1 MAKLNEWLVRP
12 QRRLGALGLLILLV
26 MASLVAPLS
35 LDMYTPAV
43 PGMASYF
50 DTTPETVNFTL
61 VGYYLFLAVG
71 LLVFGP
77 LSDKYGRRPV
87 LIAGLAAYCASSI
100 ACALA
105 PAIEVLVAA
114 RVVQA
119 LGSGAMSAVSM
130 AVVKDAVRL
139 EYRERMLAVM
149 QVMFVIGPVAAPII
163 GAAILQFADWRAT
176 FWVLAVTAAVE
187 LVLALLY
194 EETLDSA
201 QRTHESVPR
210 SLARLGHIG
219 KNVAFMVFLFVTSA
233 FEVAYM
239 GYVSVGSYVYM
250 DMFGFSAFGYSLF
263 FAACAVTSAIG
274 PLFWLKASKHT
285 TVKRFTS
292 ISLVVS
298 LALGLAVL
306 AVGHSSAFVSC
317 ALFLLFAFFEAT
329 VRPYSVN
336 VLLSQYDT
344 DAGSASSLINFMR
357 TFTGCAGMVLVMLP
371 WSDYLVAVGMMM
383 ALGMV
388 ASLIGWA
395 LLLRSHLTLRG
406 VKDTA
411 REESLL

>member
-87 LIAGLAAYCASSI
+87 LIAGLAAYCAPSV

-139 EYRERMLAVM
+139 EYRERMLAVI
-149 QVMFVIGPVAAPII
+149 QVMFVIGPVAATT
-163 GAAILQFADWRAT
+163 RS
-176 FWVLAVTAAVE
+176 
-187 LVLALLY
+187 
-194 EETLDSA
+194 EE
-201 QRTHESVPR
+201 RRVGKECR
-210 SLARLGHIG
+210 SRW
-219 KNVAFMVFLFVTSA
+219 S
-233 FEVAYM
+233 
-239 GYVSVGSYVYM
+239 
-250 DMFGFSAFGYSLF
+250 
-263 FAACAVTSAIG
+263 
-274 PLFWLKASKHT
+274 
-285 TVKRFTS
+285 
-292 ISLVVS
+292 
-298 LALGLAVL
+298 
-306 AVGHSSAFVSC
+306 
-317 ALFLLFAFFEAT
+317 
-329 VRPYSVN
+329 PY
-336 VLLSQYDT
+336 
-344 DAGSASSLINFMR
+344 
-357 TFTGCAGMVLVMLP
+357 
-371 WSDYLVAVGMMM
+371 
-383 ALGMV
+383 
-388 ASLIGWA
+388 
-395 LLLRSHLTLRG
+395 H
-406 VKDTA
+406 
-411 REESLL
+411 